1 MKLGQISPPFTGL
14 AVQQFKLLLTG
25 KSPADFLLVPEAK
38 TSSHKVPHKLRGT
51 VKTHLDSLLD
61 FNRQGFAAFM
71 MVNTSD
77 GKGTKD
83 ANVIAVNAVFIDYD
97 GDDWAKLTTDE
108 LLVKF
113 DLKPHIIVN
122 SSPGH
127 HHVYWLVTEFPL
139 ADFKT
144 TQQALAAK
152 FDADP
157 KVCNLARVMRLPGT
171 LNHKGSKPFRVKMLH
186 CDKTL
191 PRYTKDEVIQDL
203 SLNSQPQPCAKPIQS
218 TPSVATHLITDHGEH
233 HRLNDEEIRFLLAA
247 IPSDDRNVWVK
258 VGMGLHADLG
268 EDGRPLF
275 LDWSSTSSKFDL
287 NEAIRQWQSFNKE
300 RVDGITLGT
309 VRFLADKH
317 QRSISTVTMGP
328 VTFFDLPSLL
338 LDQVGET
345 IKYAPYQKHW
355 YTYVNGIWHT
365 ASTFAEGV
373 VREFLQRFIT
383 QQPKHHLVAKC
394 ASAAGISELLRLAC
408 TDSRFHITPE
418 VFDATPELIGLRY
431 LASMGNPDIKTLDL
445 RSGAVRSSLPTDYL
459 TKTVGVQYDP
469 QALCPRFMSFLDEI
483 SDGDGE
489 MVEALQIAFGYAL
502 FGHVREQVMF
512 VLIGK
517 GSNGKGVLLNV
528 MRHVCGDY
536 ATTISYTLIKK
547 HSTNPNAATPALAPL
562 AGSRLVSCSEFDKS
576 DKLEESLIKNITGA
590 DTISY
595 RANYGEQSSFT
606 PVSKIFLTTNHFPKI
621 AFDNEAM
628 WRRFFPFH
636 MKKQFKD
643 GSRIRDLEEQLK
655 VEGPGILNWL
665 IEGATKYHNRG
676 SLLWPESSH
685 RYFAGLRKN
694 SDTVGNWLK
703 DCCRMVKDGAVTS
716 KVAYD
721 SYKAHAK
728 NNNTTA
734 VSATDFKK
742 VLQAKG
748 FHHKRRSDAN
758 VFIGIFINE

>member
-1 MKLGQISPPFTGL
+1 MKLRPKSTPPDTSTL
-14 AVQQFKLLLTG
+14 EQFKLTVIG
-25 KSPADFLLVPEAK
+25 KGFADFLLVSESKDLASK
-38 TSSHKVPHKLRGT
+38 QSYKLRGT
-51 VKTHLDSLLD
+51 VKKQQDALLD
-61 FNRQGFAAFM
+61 NNRKGFAAFM

-77 GKGTKD
+77 GDGTKD

-97 GDDWAKLTTDE
+97 GDAWANLTTAE
-108 LLVKF
+108 LLEKF
-113 DLKPHIIVN
+113 ELKPHIIVK

-127 HHVYWLVTEFPL
+127 YHVYWLVTEFPL
-139 ADFKT
+139 VDFVA
-144 TQQALAAK
+144 TQKVLAAK
-152 FDADP
+152 FDSDP

-171 LNHKGSKPFRVKMLH
+171 ENLKGPKPFRVKMVHL
-186 CDKTL
+186 DKSL
-191 PRYTKDEVIQDL
+191 ARYTKDEVIHGL
-203 SLNSQPQPCAKPIQS
+203 SLITQPQPCTKPVQS
-218 TPSVATHLITDHGEH
+218 KPLVATQHITDHGEH
-233 HRLNDEEIRFLLAA
+233 HRPNDEEIRGLLAA
-247 IPSDDRNVWVK
+247 IPADDRDVWVK
-258 VGMGLHADLG
+258 VGMGLHAGLG
-268 EDGRPLF
+268 EDGRELF
-275 LDWSSTSSKFDL
+275 IEWSGTSPKFDL
-287 NEAIRQWQSFNKE
+287 NEANRQWQSFNNQ

-309 VRFLADKH
+309 VRFLAEKH
-317 QRSISTVTMGP
+317 QRSISAVTMAP
-328 VTFFDLPSLL
+328 VTFFDLPSMLL
-338 LDQVGET
+338 YQVGET

-365 ASTFAEGV
+365 ASSFAEGV

-418 VFDATPELIGLRY
+418 VFDATPEIIGVRC
-431 LASMGNPDIKTLDL
+431 LASMGNYEIKTLDL
-445 RSGAVRSSLPTDYL
+445 RSGAVRPSLPTDYL

-469 QALCPRFMSFLDEI
+469 QAPCPRFMSFLDEI
-483 SDGDGE
+483 SDGDIE

-512 VLIGK
+512 VLIGN

-606 PVSKIFLTTNHFPKI
+606 PVSKIFLTTNNFPKI
-621 AFDNEAM
+621 AFDNDAM
-628 WRRFFPFH
+628 WRRLFPIH
-636 MKKQFKD
+636 MTKQFKD
-643 GSRIRDLEEQLK
+643 RNRILDLEEQIK
-655 VEGPGILNWL
+655 SEGSGILNWL
-665 IEGATKYHNRG
+665 IHGAVKYYQQG
-676 SLLWPESSH
+676 GLLWPDASR
-685 RYFAGLRKN
+685 RYLASLRKD

-703 DCCRMVKDGAVTS
+703 DCCRMDDDGIATS
-716 KVAYD
+716 KTAYD
-721 SYKAHAK
+721 SYKLHAK
-728 NNNTTA
+728 NNNSLAIT
-734 VSATDFKK
+734 SKEFKA

-748 FHHKRRSDAN
+748 VRAKRRSDAN
-758 VFIGIFINE
+758 IFVGIVIND